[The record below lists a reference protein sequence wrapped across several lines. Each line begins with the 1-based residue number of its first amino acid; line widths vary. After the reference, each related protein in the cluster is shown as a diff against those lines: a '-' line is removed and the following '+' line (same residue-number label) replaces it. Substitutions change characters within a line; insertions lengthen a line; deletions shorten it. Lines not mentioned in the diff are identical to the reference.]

1 MSRIIST
8 LIVAGG
14 LAGSYFVYQDYAAKQ
29 KIKHNHFAD
38 DVRGLIQDHGAES
51 QIGEGKDA
59 PWFGNDGTFFRI
71 LGLMYDAERHKYSA
85 AETVRSAASGAGL
98 RPGEAKLV
106 TDMLMDNYRIAKQM
120 GVFDDLSNTLRLEHG
135 EAPLSK
141 ADGWEDEPLTVGHVL
156 SPVVAPEASL
166 SFANIMLMPKS
177 VRDLQ
182 NDDLTGFTPD
192 MAKKW
197 LSERIITPESHQV
210 IMAILSAK
218 KF

>member
-1 MSRIIST
+1 
-8 LIVAGG
+8 V
-14 LAGSYFVYQDYAAKQ
+14 GSYFVYQDYAARQKQ
-29 KIKHNHFAD
+29 KHNHFAD
-38 DVRGLIQDHGAES
+38 EVRVLIQEHGDSS

-59 PWFGNDGTFFRI
+59 PWYGNDGTFFRI
-71 LGLMYDAERHKYSA
+71 LGLMFDAERHKYSVA
-85 AETVRSAASGAGL
+85 DTVKNATAGAGL

-106 TDMLMDNYRIAKQM
+106 MDMLIDNFRIAKQM

-135 EAPLSK
+135 EAPISK
-141 ADGWEDEPLTVGHVL
+141 ATGWENEPLTVGHVL

-182 NDDLTGFTPD
+182 NEDLTGFTPD
-192 MAKKW
+192 MAKRW

-210 IMAILSAK
+210 IMEILSGK